1 MPKTAQGE
9 VTEGTAAPSSAED
22 QLVREGDIAG
32 DYLERLLDLLD
43 YDGDIDLDVEAGRA
57 VVSIDGGEDLTKL
70 VGDRGAVLEAL
81 QELTRL
87 AVQQSSG
94 NRSRLMLDIAGWR
107 QARREELTELGS
119 RTAKSVLETGESAK
133 LRPMT
138 PFERKV
144 VHDAVARIRGVVQR
158 ERGRGTAAPGR
169 DLPRCLTAVRC
180 RWRPTPCS
188 GTGRHSLAASPSTWS
203 PPGSS
208 AACSGPREAPRVWD
222 RHVLNCAVVAELVP
236 DGARVVDVGSA
247 ALGAAD
253 AEQHDDGVG
262 REPACGEHQSV
273 RGRGV
278 REVQVVHHDRDRA
291 LLGVPADQAQHRGT
305 DREPVPRIG
314 CRGRAGQRERRG
326 EGIGLDRRDA
336 VERAERRAQQLQQH
350 RRTGSRARTPGRSPA
365 ARAFRRARRRRPR
378 AARSCRPRPRR

>member
-9 VTEGTAAPSSAED
+9 VTEGTTAPSNAED

-107 QARREELTELGS
+107 QARREELTELGT

-144 VHDAVARIRGVVQR
+144 VHDAVARIRGVSS
-158 ERGRGTAAPGR
+158 ESEGEE
-169 DLPRCLTAVRC
+169 PRR
-180 RWRPTPCS
+180 
-188 GTGRHSLAASPSTWS
+188 
-203 PPGSS
+203 
-208 AACSGPREAPRVWD
+208 
-222 RHVLNCAVVAELVP
+222 
-236 DGARVVDVGSA
+236 
-247 ALGAAD
+247 
-253 AEQHDDGVG
+253 
-262 REPACGEHQSV
+262 
-273 RGRGV
+273 
-278 REVQVVHHDRDRA
+278 QVVIF
-291 LLGVPADQAQHRGT
+291 RG
-305 DREPVPRIG
+305 
-314 CRGRAGQRERRG
+314 A
-326 EGIGLDRRDA
+326 
-336 VERAERRAQQLQQH
+336 
-350 RRTGSRARTPGRSPA
+350 
-365 ARAFRRARRRRPR
+365 
-378 AARSCRPRPRR
+378 